1 MANRVSTARPGKLV
15 RVDVSGCVV
24 GDTASSVSP
33 GQALPGQALPGQ
45 ALPNAAAETDGPVVL
60 AAEAVQALE
69 GYLALASKVLRLDGW
84 KVSISPVPADDDA
97 VAQIDA
103 PWAQRRAEVRLGAEF
118 WVSGPEDQRDAL
130 VHELLH
136 LVLMPAWQMVD
147 ELLDEELSA
156 RAARIGW
163 LAFTQH
169 MEYSIDQL
177 ASVIAPQLPLPDFDG
192 VAPRLVP
199 VEV

>member
-33 GQALPGQALPGQ
+33 GQALPD
-45 ALPNAAAETDGPVVL
+45 AAAETDGPVVL
-60 AAEAVQALE
+60 AVEAVQALE

-84 KVSISPVPADDDA
+84 KVSMSPVPADDDA